1 MSKYRLAVFDVNVV
15 LIPYHSI
22 ISLSEY
28 VGSGE
33 EVSRYIKGH
42 TSGMISMSQALAE
55 ACRQLKGLKR
65 SQVVE
70 HARTMEIMEGA
81 REMVDALR
89 KEGITLCIITTGFD
103 ITMNI
108 LNERLGNGF
117 KYVICNE
124 LLFRNDVAT
133 GEVKLNVKENE
144 YKAEILRTLAEKE
157 GIGMDRTV
165 AVGDSMGDQSMLDAA
180 ELGIAFNPNKELIE
194 YATRH
199 KIPIVREK
207 DLRRIIPLILGD

>member
-1 MSKYRLAVFDVNVV
+1 MTKYKLAVFDVNVV

-22 ISLSEY
+22 ISLAEY
-28 VGSGE
+28 VGAEE

-55 ACRQLKGLKR
+55 ACKQLKGLKR
-65 SQVVE
+65 SQAIE
-70 HARTMEIMEGA
+70 HAKTMDLMEGA
-81 REMVDALR
+81 REMVAALR
-89 KEGITLCIITTGFD
+89 NEGILLGIITTGFD

-108 LNERLGNGF
+108 LNERLGNNF

-124 LLFRNDVAT
+124 LIFKNDVAT

-144 YKAEILRTLAEKE
+144 YKAEILRELAEKE
-157 GIGMDRTV
+157 GIGMDQTI
-165 AVGDSMGDQSMLDAA
+165 AVGDSMGDQNMLDAA

-194 YATRH
+194 YAIKH
-199 KIPIVREK
+199 GIPIVREK
-207 DLRRIIPLILGD
+207 DLRRILPIILHD